1 MNGKEVS
8 VNYAD
13 WADRDRSDE
22 SIGKCMLRVHSE
34 VENSTAV
41 LLVPV
46 VVHHV
51 VRQRGKE
58 FAWIGLS
65 GGVIFDVGGVGGG
78 SMWASVDSLVA
89 EEGWLGEPTTR
100 VNNIRSHFFGSINGR
115 TRCLSCDI
123 GGYEADKER
132 CPKKE
137 QRDIDFAKV
146 DAIKAEKESV

>member
-1 MNGKEVS
+1 MMIERIRREHGYMARLLMILKTKLELLQKERAI
-8 VNYAD
+8 NY
-13 WADRDRSDE
+13 
-22 SIGKCMLRVHSE
+22 
-34 VENSTAV
+34 
-41 LLVPV
+41 
-46 VVHHV
+46 
-51 VRQRGKE
+51 
-58 FAWIGLS
+58 
-65 GGVIFDVGGVGGG
+65 
-78 SMWASVDSLVA
+78 SLVA
-89 EEGWLGEPTTR
+89 EVGWLGEPTTR

>member
-51 VRQRGKE
+51 VRERGKE
-58 FAWIGLS
+58 FAWIGLF
-65 GGVIFDVGGVGGG
+65 GGDGRVNG
-78 SMWASVDSLVA
+78 SMWAKVDSLVA